1 MSRSR
6 LWIACLIGAMAL
18 GTAWA
23 VRGKF
28 GHEQGAAWAGAIGAL
43 SIILV
48 AKRPD
53 WYNRMFKIALVA
65 AFGWGLSG
73 MISYGQVVGYAM
85 VDDLGTVAF
94 GLLMLFVIGIL
105 YGFIGGGLLGF
116 ALTDTGET
124 SVPWSLLITEMVAF
138 GLLAFGLLVNQL
150 GWLMTPPRSEL
161 WAACLGACIPIAWR
175 ALRTRNNAVMKVAI
189 WSALGAG
196 FGFASGNFL
205 QVSGRAAGLPFN
217 FWNVMEYSIGF
228 WGGLGMTY
236 AVLTSAWPALEKK
249 SSRSNL
255 LPAILL
261 FVFIPFV
268 VWDQS
273 FSAIKL
279 DFILEMGG
287 SEQTVLLFQWLSA
300 LVIVIAVVLVFTLY
314 NKTEFGYKDLRNVLL
329 LSLVSYTS
337 LSFLRTGII
346 VHPLE
351 QYLYVVNILVVLWV
365 APRVGVTVP
374 LRSDIS
380 SGIPSASAP

>member
-1 MSRSR
+1 MSRGK
-6 LWIACLIGAMAL
+6 LWIACLVGAMVL

-43 SIILV
+43 GIILV

-53 WYNRMFKIALVA
+53 WYNRMFKIALAA

-85 VDDLGTVAF
+85 VQDPVTVSF

-105 YGFIGGGLLGF
+105 YGFVGGGLLGF
-116 ALTDTGET
+116 ALADTGET

-138 GLLAFGLLVNQL
+138 ALLTYGLLINQL

-175 ALRTRNNAVMKVAI
+175 ALRTRNNAVVKVAI
-189 WSALGAG
+189 WSALGTG

-205 QVSGRAAGLPFN
+205 QVLGRATGLPFN

-236 AVLTSAWPALEKK
+236 AVLTSAWPALEKG
-249 SSRSNL
+249 SGRSNI

-261 FVFIPFV
+261 FAFIPFV

-273 FSAIKL
+273 FPAGKL

-287 SEQTVLLFQWLSA
+287 GEQTVLLFRGLAA
-300 LVIVIAVVLVFTLY
+300 LIIVIAVVPLFTLY
-314 NKTEFGYKDLRNVLL
+314 NKTEFDYKDVRNVLL
-329 LSLVSYTS
+329 LSLGSFTL

-351 QYLYVVNILVVLWV
+351 QYLYVVNILIVLWV
-365 APRVGVTVP
+365 APRVWVTVP
-374 LRSDIS
+374 LRSGIS
-380 SGIPSASAP
+380 SGTP

>member
-6 LWIACLIGAMAL
+6 LWVACLMGAIAF

-43 SIILV
+43 SILLV

-53 WYNRMFKIALVA
+53 WYDRMFKIALVA

-73 MISYGQVVGYAM
+73 MISYGQIVGYAM
-85 VDDLGTVAF
+85 VDDPGTVVY
-94 GLLMLFVIGIL
+94 GLLMLLVIGIL

-124 SVPWSLLITEMVAF
+124 SVRWSLLITEMVAF
-138 GLLAFGLLVNQL
+138 GLLAYGLLVNQL

-175 ALRTRNNAVMKVAI
+175 ALRKKDKAVMKVATL
-189 WSALGAG
+189 SALGAG
-196 FGFASGNFL
+196 FGFATGNIL
-205 QVSGRAAGLPFN
+205 QVLGRESSLPFN

-236 AVLTSAWPALEKK
+236 AILTSSWPTLEKEP
-249 SSRSNL
+249 RQSNI

-273 FSAIKL
+273 FPAVKL
-279 DFILEMGG
+279 DFITEMGG
-287 SEQTVLLFQWLSA
+287 SEQTIVLFQWLAA
-300 LVIVIAVVLVFTLY
+300 LIIAIAAVPVFTRY
-314 NKTEFGYKDLRNVLL
+314 TKTESDYVDVRNVFL
-329 LSLVSYTS
+329 LSLGSYTL
-337 LSFLRTGII
+337 LSFLRTGIT

-351 QYLYVVNILVVLWV
+351 QYLYLVNILVVLWV
-365 APRVGVTVP
+365 APRAGVTVP
-374 LRSDIS
+374 LRSGIS
-380 SGIPSASAP
+380 SGTPSVSVP

>member
-1 MSRSR
+1 MGA
-6 LWIACLIGAMAL
+6 IAF

-48 AKRPD
+48 ANRPD
-53 WYNRMFKIALVA
+53 WYGRMFKIALVA

-73 MISYGQVVGYAM
+73 MISYGQIVGYATA
-85 VDDLGTVAF
+85 DDAGTVAF
-94 GLLMLFVIGIL
+94 GLLMLLVIGIL

-116 ALTDTGET
+116 ALSDTGET
-124 SVPWSLLITEMVAF
+124 SVPWSLLITEMLAF
-138 GLLAFGLLVNQL
+138 GLLAYGLLVNQL

-175 ALRTRNNAVMKVAI
+175 ALRTKDKAVMKVAV

-205 QVSGRAAGLPFN
+205 QVLGRAAEIPFN

-236 AVLTSAWPALEKK
+236 AILTSAWPVLEKGSK
-249 SSRSNL
+249 QSNI
-255 LPAILL
+255 LPVILL
-261 FVFIPFV
+261 FAFIPFV

-273 FSAIKL
+273 FPASKL

-287 SEQTVLLFQWLSA
+287 SEQTILLFQWLAA
-300 LVIVIAVVLVFTLY
+300 LIIAIAAVPVFALY
-314 NKTEFGYKDLRNVLL
+314 NKTIFNYVDARNVFL
-329 LSLVSYTS
+329 LSLGSYIL
-337 LSFLRTGII
+337 LSFLRTGIS

-351 QYLYVVNILVVLWV
+351 QYLYVVNILLVLWV
-365 APRVGVTVP
+365 APRVGITVP
-374 LRSDIS
+374 LRSGIS
-380 SGIPSASAP
+380 SGTPSESVL